1 MSYLKIYQW
10 ERQAFP
16 WQHSVHIK
24 PQWRRRLT
32 QELAKHWGLGHVS
45 ISETSRGGGRAWP
58 QRNLIMLPS
67 PNYRWSCPLSLIV
80 HELAHLYDFKHYGGN
95 GHRASF
101 KKSVIKLYVEVRAYR
116 LLPPIFAQMRREDA
130 EAKERA
136 VQAMATATKR
146 ALRTEMVKQVKKTVP
161 YKLQQVQARQKRLRT
176 RIKRLQTALKKAD
189 RQARTLEKRLGP
201 PEVVE
206 HAGEWVTLL
215 GRIES
220 EV

>member
-16 WQHSVHIK
+16 WQHGVYIK

-32 QELAKHWGLGHVS
+32 LALAKHWGLGRITVH
-45 ISETSRGGGRAWP
+45 ENKRGGGRAWVR
-58 QRNLIMLPS
+58 QNDAIIALPR
-67 PNYRWSCPLSLIV
+67 PDRRWSCSLALIV
-80 HELAHLYDFKHYGGN
+80 HELAHVYDYRNYGGN

-130 EAKERA
+130 EAKARA
-136 VQAMATATKR
+136 DQAMATATKR

-189 RQARTLEKRLGP
+189 RQARALEKRLGP
-201 PEVVE
+201 PVSESATGDMSRGVVYHE
-206 HAGEWVTLL
+206 
-215 GRIES
+215 
-220 EV
+220 